1 MPVSFLAILLSLIFT
16 SSLSTWAES
25 HRELVTL
32 CRTRVKILDR
42 EFVKVLSINK
52 YTIEARR
59 NVKKAMSDV
68 DLDDKSYKVKV
79 ESLKSRIDCEDRE
92 VNVMDCLLE
101 AGDLVMKLDYIAEQ
115 GSRSLNDF
123 SKSWKNMFSGQAKA
137 LGYAG

>member
-1 MPVSFLAILLSLIFT
+1 
-16 SSLSTWAES
+16 
-25 HRELVTL
+25 
-32 CRTRVKILDR
+32 VKILNK
-42 EFVKVLSINK
+42 ELIKVLSINK

-68 DLDDKSYKVKV
+68 DLDDKSYRLKM
-79 ESLKSRIDCEDRE
+79 ESLKSRIDCEDTE
-92 VNVMDCLLE
+92 INAIDCLLE

-115 GSRSLNDF
+115 GTRSLNDF